1 MKNLDFKYI
10 SAKNFLCFGPDGIE
24 FNFNKYNNI
33 VLIRGDNLDVKDIEG
48 QEDKIAS
55 NGIGKSSIPEIIIY
69 TLFGKTIKNPKKI
82 SHKNIINNQI
92 GKNLKTEVV
101 IGDYKIVRTRKPDS
115 LIIWEDKNNKWEKET
130 EITLGGIPATQKLI
144 EERIGLNYETFV
156 NILVFTD
163 NNTGSFLECDASN
176 KRQIVENLLSL
187 EKYREIAE
195 ETKELRKEKK
205 DEIKNLNFEYST
217 LLSQEEIIKNRLIVS
232 KNKENEWKESK
243 KEEIEDIQKSIEKTK
258 KYIDSLVENND
269 DFDYLNAQKL
279 IEENKNLIDDFEK
292 QKIETDKI
300 KEELS
305 SKHNTK
311 NKEINSLEIEIDNNN
326 NSINKIDNQIKD
338 CEKEILK
345 FEDNKGSKCKFCL
358 GEILEE
364 NYKVYVQK
372 IESKIKE
379 LKLEKEQE
387 KENNKIILE
396 KKEECLLVLEK
407 LKKGIKLCQSKFEKL
422 TNEINKIRSVIKKLS
437 LIEKPK
443 DISEKVVLDEKIK
456 NLKEQLKYKNK
467 ELKESPFSSIIE
479 TLEND
484 IDENDISLKNKKEQ
498 LEKLEKEIPYYD
510 FWVVAF
516 GDYGIRKFIIDGI
529 IPALNSRIAYWL
541 DCLIDGKIIL
551 EFNNELEEKIQRN
564 PPDGDPFVY
573 HAMSGG
579 ERRRL
584 NLAVSQAFA
593 YVMSL
598 SSGVYPSI
606 VFLDEVST
614 NIDVVGVIGVYNM
627 ILELSKDRQVFVTTH
642 DQNLLDLLQGC
653 DLINLEKKNGFTK
666 IR

>member
-10 SAKNFLCFGPDGIE
+10 SAKNFLCFGPEGIE

-33 VLIRGDNLDVKDIEG
+33 VLIRGNNLDVKDIDG

-82 SHKNIINNQI
+82 SHKNVINNQI
-92 GKNLKTEVV
+92 GKNLKTEVI
-101 IGDYKIVRTRKPDS
+101 IGDYKIIRTRKPDS
-115 LIIWEDKNNKWEKET
+115 LRIWEDKDNKWGEET

-195 ETKELRKEKK
+195 KTKELRKEKK
-205 DEIKNLNFEYST
+205 DEIKNVNFEYST
-217 LLSQEEIIKNRLIVS
+217 LLSQEEIIKNRLNVS

-243 KEEIEDIQKSIEKTK
+243 KEEIENIEKNIEKIK
-258 KYIDSLVENND
+258 KHIDSLVENYD
-269 DFDYLNAQKL
+269 DVDYLNAQNK
-279 IEENKNLIDDFEK
+279 IEENQNLIDDFEK
-292 QKIETDKI
+292 QKLETNKI
-300 KEELS
+300 SEELS
-305 SKHNTK
+305 LKYNNK

-326 NSINKIDNQIKD
+326 NLISKINKQIKD
-338 CEKEILK
+338 YEKEILK
-345 FEDNKGSKCKFCL
+345 FENNKGSKCKFCL

-372 IESKIKE
+372 IKSKIKE
-379 LKLEKEQE
+379 LKSEIEQE
-387 KENNKIILE
+387 EENNKTILE
-396 KKEECLLVLEK
+396 KKEESLVVLEK
-407 LKKGIKLCQSKFEKL
+407 LKKGIKLCRSKFEKL
-422 TNEINKIRSVIKKLS
+422 TNEINKIRSIIKKLS

-443 DISEKVVLDEKIK
+443 DVSEKVVLNEKIK
-456 NLKEQLKYKNK
+456 NLEDQVKYKNK

-479 TLEND
+479 SLEND
-484 IDENDISLKNKKEQ
+484 IDENEISLRNKKDE
-498 LEKLEKEIPYYD
+498 LEKLEKDIPYYD

-541 DCLIDGKIIL
+541 DCLIDGKISL

-564 PPDGDPFVY
+564 PPDGDPFIY

-614 NIDVVGVIGVYNM
+614 NIDVVGVMGVYNM

-666 IR
+666 IK

>member
-1 MKNLDFKYI
+1 M
-10 SAKNFLCFGPDGIE
+10 
-24 FNFNKYNNI
+24 
-33 VLIRGDNLDVKDIEG
+33 
-48 QEDKIAS
+48 
-55 NGIGKSSIPEIIIY
+55 
-69 TLFGKTIKNPKKI
+69 
-82 SHKNIINNQI
+82 
-92 GKNLKTEVV
+92 
-101 IGDYKIVRTRKPDS
+101 
-115 LIIWEDKNNKWEKET
+115 
-130 EITLGGIPATQKLI
+130 
-144 EERIGLNYETFV
+144 
-156 NILVFTD
+156 
-163 NNTGSFLECDASN
+163 
-176 KRQIVENLLSL
+176 
-187 EKYREIAE
+187 
-195 ETKELRKEKK
+195 
-205 DEIKNLNFEYST
+205 
-217 LLSQEEIIKNRLIVS
+217 
-232 KNKENEWKESK
+232 
-243 KEEIEDIQKSIEKTK
+243 
-258 KYIDSLVENND
+258 
-269 DFDYLNAQKL
+269 
-279 IEENKNLIDDFEK
+279 
-292 QKIETDKI
+292 
-300 KEELS
+300 
-305 SKHNTK
+305 
-311 NKEINSLEIEIDNNN
+311 
-326 NSINKIDNQIKD
+326 
-338 CEKEILK
+338 
-345 FEDNKGSKCKFCL
+345 
-358 GEILEE
+358 
-364 NYKVYVQK
+364 
-372 IESKIKE
+372 
-379 LKLEKEQE
+379 
-387 KENNKIILE
+387 
-396 KKEECLLVLEK
+396 
-407 LKKGIKLCQSKFEKL
+407 KKGIKLCQSKFEKL

-479 TLEND
+479 SLEND

>member
-115 LIIWEDKNNKWEKET
+115 LRIWEDKNNKWEKET

-195 ETKELRKEKK
+195 KTKELRKEKK

-258 KYIDSLVENND
+258 KYID
-269 DFDYLNAQKL
+269 
-279 IEENKNLIDDFEK
+279 
-292 QKIETDKI
+292 
-300 KEELS
+300 
-305 SKHNTK
+305 
-311 NKEINSLEIEIDNNN
+311 
-326 NSINKIDNQIKD
+326 
-338 CEKEILK
+338 
-345 FEDNKGSKCKFCL
+345 
-358 GEILEE
+358 
-364 NYKVYVQK
+364 
-372 IESKIKE
+372 
-379 LKLEKEQE
+379 
-387 KENNKIILE
+387 
-396 KKEECLLVLEK
+396 
-407 LKKGIKLCQSKFEKL
+407 
-422 TNEINKIRSVIKKLS
+422 
-437 LIEKPK
+437 
-443 DISEKVVLDEKIK
+443 
-456 NLKEQLKYKNK
+456 
-467 ELKESPFSSIIE
+467 
-479 TLEND
+479 
-484 IDENDISLKNKKEQ
+484 
-498 LEKLEKEIPYYD
+498 
-510 FWVVAF
+510 
-516 GDYGIRKFIIDGI
+516 
-529 IPALNSRIAYWL
+529 
-541 DCLIDGKIIL
+541 
-551 EFNNELEEKIQRN
+551 
-564 PPDGDPFVY
+564 
-573 HAMSGG
+573 
-579 ERRRL
+579 
-584 NLAVSQAFA
+584 
-593 YVMSL
+593 
-598 SSGVYPSI
+598 
-606 VFLDEVST
+606 
-614 NIDVVGVIGVYNM
+614 
-627 ILELSKDRQVFVTTH
+627 
-642 DQNLLDLLQGC
+642 
-653 DLINLEKKNGFTK
+653 
-666 IR
+666 